1 MKLRLRIIFY
11 VLLLMATP
19 IGVQSRAYADDDRPS
34 GQSGSGS
41 TSHTETRII
50 SPRSFDHENGD
61 NGEPWGGGSW
71 SGNGQT
77 NNGSAGNGSETN
89 GTDSIGGILSA
100 RPTAIWSRLP
110 VMDPEQTK
118 DAVTA
123 GQAASM
129 PLLLTYLNHNYPG
142 EVLDVKLH
150 EANTGYVYEVRY
162 LANTIFLHT
171 LYLDAQTLKTK

>member
-1 MKLRLRIIFY
+1 MKLRLKIIFY

-34 GQSGSGS
+34 GQNTSGSAYRNES
-41 TSHTETRII
+41 RVEH
-50 SPRSFDHENGD
+50 PKSFDHENGD

-71 SGNGQT
+71 SGSGQT
-77 NNGSAGNGSETN
+77 NNGSEAS
-89 GTDSIGGILSA
+89 GTDSIGSLLSS

-129 PLLLTYLNHNYPG
+129 PLLLTYLNHNFPG